1 MIDEVILGQVINFC
15 NIVPKKSAI
24 KSSKMNLQNKI
35 AVVTGVSKG
44 IGKAVCQKLLENG
57 AHVFGFGRKN
67 NDISNPNYTFI
78 PCDVRSFES
87 VQNAFSQVFASSNQS
102 IDILINNA
110 GLGYFGFLENMP
122 IEEFHEMQETNVNGI
137 FYCCKL
143 ALPKMK
149 EKESGHIINIASTA
163 ALEGMAQV
171 SGYCATKWAVKGLS
185 ESLFREVRD
194 FKIKVT
200 CIYPGS
206 TKTDF
211 FRNSPGVKPHDY
223 MLMPEDVAAN
233 IIFALQMP
241 DNFNTVNL
249 EIRPLQPK
257 GPKK

>member
-1 MIDEVILGQVINFC
+1 
-15 NIVPKKSAI
+15 
-24 KSSKMNLQNKI
+24 MNLQNKI

-44 IGKAVCQKLLENG
+44 IGKAVCEQLLANG
-57 AHVFGFGRKN
+57 ATVFGLGRNN
-67 NDISNPNYTFI
+67 NDISNSNYNFI
-78 PCDVRSFES
+78 HCDVRSFDS
-87 VQNAFSQVFASSNQS
+87 VQNVFNLIFTKTNQT

-110 GLGYFGFLENMP
+110 GLGYFGFLEDMP
-122 IEEFHEMQETNVNGI
+122 IEQFHEMQETNLNGI
-137 FYCCKL
+137 FYCCKM

-149 EKESGHIINIASTA
+149 EKEIGHIINIASTA

-171 SGYCATKWAVKGLS
+171 VGYSASKWAVKGFS

-200 CIYPGS
+200 CIYPGAV
-206 TKTDF
+206 KTDF

-233 IIFALQMP
+233 LIFALQMP
-241 DNFNTVNL
+241 DNFHTVNL

>member
-1 MIDEVILGQVINFC
+1 
-15 NIVPKKSAI
+15 
-24 KSSKMNLQNKI
+24 MNLQNKI

-57 AHVFGFGRKN
+57 AQVFGFGRNN

-78 PCDVRSFES
+78 LCDVRSFES
-87 VQNAFSQVFASSNQS
+87 VQNAFSQVFAASNET

-110 GLGYFGFLENMP
+110 GLGYFGFLEDLPN
-122 IEEFHEMQETNVNGI
+122 EQFHEMQETNVNGI
-137 FYCCKL
+137 FYCCKM

-185 ESLFREVRD
+185 ESLFREVRE

-233 IIFALQMP
+233 LIFALQMP
-241 DNFNTVNL
+241 DNFHTVNL